1 MNPTIW
7 WQSKQLWAAVI
18 VAVATAVQAKYGF
31 VIDPATQGYI
41 VSAIMVILR
50 LVTIGPVAAKKEQ

>member
-1 MNPTIW
+1 MDGTVW
-7 WQSKQLWAAVI
+7 YHSKQLWAAVI
-18 VAVATAVQAKYGF
+18 VAAATAIQVKYGF

-50 LVTIGPVAAKKEQ
+50 LVTVGPVVAKVDK